1 MNVIAIFI
9 DIYCD
14 LGYKNSIVPSTREN
28 DWCRADWQ
36 IHVSSAL
43 KVLFASKFYLFS
55 IQMLLARPYVSLRS
69 LFYEPRPVK
78 FFNVPSIVGYAFSRD
93 LNEYPYR

>member
-14 LGYKNSIVPSTREN
+14 WVQKNSIVPSTREN

-43 KVLFASKFYLFS
+43 KVLFTSKFHLFS
-55 IQMLLARPYVSLRS
+55 IQMLLVRRFRYDRCFTSL
-69 LFYEPRPVK
+69 
-78 FFNVPSIVGYAFSRD
+78 VP
-93 LNEYPYR
+93 